1 MFGLYEVVKCL
12 SVKDS
17 DSSEQSIVNYAWREA
32 GEVNFLALVASTGDI
47 ILRYCCSGHD
57 PVISHIPWPESR
69 SIVCLC
75 FDPTVSWLLVISEDV
90 TVSIVPV
97 LSLMDSTAKVN
108 RLWNLEDVTV
118 LRFKRQQGI
127 PSVVTWWH
135 TLDDR
140 QIAIIGMKNGN
151 ILLVDLSTR
160 KMVHQFTLETRIHK
174 LELVEDDQQM
184 STYLMITG
192 QPLVQ
197 WKLLLECRTQELAM
211 PVDKEI
217 SDMGY
222 DGLSGRSLP
231 ILSITQV
238 TEETRGLF
246 QPQKL
251 DQFPRSV
258 ILQPQC
264 AKGHHFITSHC
275 SKESTFQVYDSNIDR
290 SPLFAYKLPIG
301 SDIVILTDKVLL
313 AMTRLA
319 SGKKLYIIANQRAE
333 TSMDQTKD
341 FNKDAVLQQFDIPQN
356 EHLLTIQK
364 KSFPFYWHEKCEEN
378 MRQKYNQDIKLGLT
392 SSGSWQPGLTMS
404 HDIQLTNHTVLDGC
418 IIITDSS
425 VYEMKPRISPERLF
439 LELTFY
445 SESAHVENLG
455 IGLGLDVN
463 TLYEKSAEYLL
474 QRGHVAQAIKFC
486 KVVKSTS
493 YKLVMYLAKYGYVAD
508 AISHLTLALSNREI
522 STADRKHVSNLYLH
536 CMVYQ
541 LQDGDMETNQ
551 KTLINVLVTDFYYEE
566 KQALDLLAEH
576 NLCEALLELAM
587 ARGLVLE
594 ALEILVQKGHI
605 VLEPCL
611 ISKLIEK
618 GFAHH
623 LIRASNG
630 VLLDGL
636 TPNSLVVLFCEKP
649 ILAFHNYTKLVPY
662 IEDIETPVLEKLCEI
677 FDPSQSYFGS
687 HLGRQLLHSRKR
699 RGSVSSMTSISSE
712 GDTYTE
718 QMETFPDI
726 SELIGFFFTL
736 VLHLNKRLDSPTAE
750 DLIMMKPKAVVKK
763 ARKSDIKLRKRK
775 LKYQMKLVSC
785 GAQHVGVVRNGDLY
799 TWGRA
804 SHGRLGQGDLVPDN
818 PTLVPCRVDT
828 LHQLQIKVI
837 SVSCGGDHTVAL
849 THQGVYS
856 WGSSLYGQVGVGTRH
871 MYSRAMLVNFGHH
884 IISVVCGLFHTLALT
899 NDNQVYSWGWGVHG
913 QLGHG
918 DPEDQLTPKR
928 IETLSDKQIT
938 AVSGGYCHTLALS
951 SQGEIWV
958 FGCGYFGQ
966 LGIGH
971 TTKQSLPVKME
982 RIPHKV
988 KMIATK
994 YFHNVAVTIH
1004 NVVYN
1009 WGCHPYNLRLNA
1021 HAVRRARQAGTA
1033 VSDPVERFLVP
1044 EIVDTSFVHGR
1055 IVKASCGKSHTCLVT
1070 LDGDVYTWGRN
1081 MDGQIGNNSRQDVK
1095 TPSMVTSI
1103 NDKQIIHISSGGE
1116 FNVAMDS
1123 EYSLWVWG
1131 KNEFGQLGLDPTD
1144 PGRRLRPS
1152 SNMKE
1157 QLVPTRCTALPS
1169 VKPLQS
1175 RHLMLSRSRSS
1186 SSDDELLLSDDDD
1199 FVPHIPDLQSDVGV
1213 KYSRCVVLTILEH
1226 LPSVCNCL
1234 KLLRTYVD
1242 HQDWLSAAYICLHQT
1257 NYSQALSFHLAALTH
1272 YKSSLDSR
1280 FTEVSK
1286 TVIQNYI
1293 RLCVDHKSSAT
1304 EKEEVYRILLLQIMK
1319 FWETHSLQTSDLEDV
1334 LQTHKDCFA
1343 CDLCTT
1349 LFWLKTGESSIEI
1362 TNEFRLSFSMRF
1374 KFKILETVIHAISDT
1389 EFERRHP
1396 ALYLMLSSL
1405 TIKQNASSLSNLNP
1419 FNQLWHDVVQNLQK
1433 EHTNYIYITRGELDH
1448 LDENLHM
1455 SRRSSSS
1462 EPNAVVF
1469 TCGHNYTRQ
1478 IFIEEIMTKFEKE
1491 ITDGHTKLERCGSI
1505 LMQYYQRPGMLCVA
1519 CPKCVVNAL
1528 HN

>member
-12 SVKDS
+12 TVKDS
-17 DSSEQSIVNYAWREA
+17 DSSEQSIVNNAWREA

-97 LSLMDSTAKVN
+97 LSLMDSTARVN

-118 LRFKRQQGI
+118 LRFKKQQGI

-151 ILLVDLSTR
+151 ILLVDLSR
-160 KMVHQFTLETRIHK
+160 RGIVHQFTIETRIHR

-197 WKLLLECRTQELAM
+197 WKLLLECRTQELAT

-246 QPQKL
+246 QPQRL

-319 SGKKLYIIANQRAE
+319 SGKKLYVIANQRAE

-341 FNKDAVLQQFDIPQN
+341 FNKESVLQQFDIPQN

-418 IIITDSS
+418 IIITDSA

-445 SESAHVENLG
+445 SESAQVENLG

-508 AISHLTLALSNREI
+508 AISHLTLALSNKEI

-541 LQDGDMETNQ
+541 LQDGNVETNQ
-551 KTLINVLVTDFYYEE
+551 KTLINFLVTDFYYEE
-566 KQALDLLAEH
+566 KQALELLAEH
-576 NLCEALLELAM
+576 NLREALLELAM

-594 ALEILVQKGHI
+594 ALEILVHKGQI
-605 VLEPCL
+605 VLEPCH

-636 TPNSLVVLFCEKP
+636 TPNSLVKLFCEKP

-677 FDPSQSYFGS
+677 FDPSQSYLGS
-687 HLGRQLLHSRKR
+687 HLGRQLLHSRTR
-699 RGSVSSMTSISSE
+699 RGSISSITSVSSE

-718 QMETFPDI
+718 METFPDI
-726 SELIGFFFTL
+726 SELIEFFFTL

-750 DLIMMKPKAVVKK
+750 DLTMMKPKVIVKK
-763 ARKSDIKLRKRK
+763 ARQPGTRLRRRK

-804 SHGRLGQGDLVPDN
+804 SHGRLGQGDLVPEN

-837 SVSCGGDHTVAL
+837 SVSCGGEHTVAL

-871 MYSRAMLVNFGHH
+871 MYSRPMLVNVGHQC
-884 IISVVCGLFHTLALT
+884 ISVVCGLFHTLALT
-899 NDNQVYSWGWGVHG
+899 HDNQVYSWGWGVHG

-928 IETLSDKQIT
+928 IEALSDKQIT
-938 AVSGGYCHTLALS
+938 SVSGGYCHTLALS

-966 LGIGH
+966 LGLGH

-982 RIPHKV
+982 KIPHKV
-988 KMIATK
+988 KLIATE

-1033 VSDPVERFLVP
+1033 VSDPVERFLAP

-1157 QLVPTRCTALPS
+1157 QLLPTRCTALPS
-1169 VKPLQS
+1169 VKPSQS

-1186 SSDDELLLSDDDD
+1186 SSDDELLLSDDED

-1242 HQDWLSAAYICLHQT
+1242 HKDWLSAAYICLHQT
-1257 NYSQALSFHLAALTH
+1257 NYSQALSFHLSALSH

-1293 RLCVDHKSSAT
+1293 RLCVDHKCSAT

-1319 FWETHSLQTSDLEDV
+1319 FWEKHSLQTSELEDI

-1343 CDLCTT
+1343 CSLCTT
-1349 LFWLKTGESSIEI
+1349 LFWMKTGESSIEI
-1362 TNEFRLSFSMRF
+1362 TNEFRSSFSMRF
-1374 KFKILETVIHAISDT
+1374 KFKILETVIQAISDT

-1396 ALYLMLSSL
+1396 ALYQMLSSL
-1405 TIKQNASSLSNLNP
+1405 TIKQNVSSISNLNP
-1419 FNQLWHDVVQNLQK
+1419 FNQLWHDVIQNLQK

-1448 LDENLHM
+1448 LDENLHE

-1478 IFIEEIMTKFEKE
+1478 TFMEEIMTKFEKE
-1491 ITDGHTKLERCGSI
+1491 ITHGHTKLEKCGSI

-1528 HN
+1528 HT